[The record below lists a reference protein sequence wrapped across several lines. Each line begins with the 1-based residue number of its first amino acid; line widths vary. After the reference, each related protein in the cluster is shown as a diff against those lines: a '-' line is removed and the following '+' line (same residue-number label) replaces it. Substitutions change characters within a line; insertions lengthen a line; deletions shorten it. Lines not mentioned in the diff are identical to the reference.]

1 MTSAISSPSK
11 QLFKSIKENLEDCKD
26 PFNNTKKTLIKD
38 TPPTWAKGN
47 FSGVWGLDVWGE
59 NNTPLGWMVGYYKL
73 SINIGYFAAGFNFFG
88 EPAILWVMQGYFFGI
103 FMFGNMGKNEYTN
116 QTFFVGI
123 CKYNNSEYKWR
134 IVGEEGPLFFMSGK
148 YTPFN

>member
-1 MTSAISSPSK
+1 MTTAISLPSK

-103 FMFGNMGKNEYTN
+103 FMFKA
-116 QTFFVGI
+116 VSI
-123 CKYNNSEYKWR
+123 
-134 IVGEEGPLFFMSGK
+134 
-148 YTPFN
+148 